1 MPVYDLFSRRQ
12 KNLRGEVPE
21 VYVYDNIPDHL
32 RVQIVH
38 IWSNAIG
45 DDGQYN
51 DPFLYD
57 IIGMPDSVSLAY
69 NKIAKILCIEYGF
82 RRLPGEKNPS
92 NKYQEVVG
100 FFLREKNVERVLD
113 VVELSFQVIDEATRS
128 FDYMGRDD
136 ASEIADDAID
146 ELNIRFR
153 EHGVGFQFLGGQI
166 VRVDS
171 EYVHSE
177 ATKPAIRL
185 LRQKHYTGAQQEFLN
200 AHQHYRKGETK
211 EALNN
216 CLKALESL
224 MKAICD
230 KRRWSYPRNATAS
243 ALVDVCLKNELIPSF
258 WQSQYS
264 GLRTLLESG
273 VPTGRNKLS
282 GHGQGTEPVEVPG
295 HIAAYM
301 LHMTASAIVFLAE
314 AEAQLK

>member
-1 MPVYDLFSRRQ
+1 MPVYDLFSKRQ
-12 KNLRGEVPE
+12 KRLRGDVPD
-21 VYVYDNIPDHL
+21 VYVYDDIPVSL

-38 IWSNAIG
+38 IWSEAIG
-45 DDGQYN
+45 DE
-51 DPFLYD
+51 
-57 IIGMPDSVSLAY
+57 IGAY
-69 NKIAKILCIEYGF
+69 ITIAGILRKEYGCF
-82 RRLPGEKNPS
+82 QLSETEYPS
-92 NKYQEVVG
+92 SDYKELVG
-100 FFLREKNVERVLD
+100 LVLNEEDVERVLD
-113 VVELSFQVIDEATRS
+113 AVELSFRYINNGKKQ
-128 FDYMGRDD
+128 
-136 ASEIADDAID
+136 IADDAVK
-146 ELNIRFR
+146 ELNVRFR
-153 EHGVGFQFLGGQI
+153 EHGVGFQFLGGEI

-185 LRQKHYTGAQQEFLN
+185 LREKHYTGAQQEFLN

-211 EALNN
+211 EALND
-216 CLKALESL
+216 CLKAFESV

-230 KRRWSYPRNATAS
+230 KRGWSYPRDATAR
-243 ALVDVCLKNELIPSF
+243 ALVDICLTNELIPSF

-264 GLRTLLESG
+264 ALRTLLESG
-273 VPTGRNKLS
+273 VPTARNKLS

>member
-1 MPVYDLFSRRQ
+1 MPVFDLFSKRQ
-12 KNLRGEVPE
+12 KRLRGDVPE
-21 VYVYDNIPDHL
+21 VYVYDDIPDPL

-38 IWSNAIG
+38 IWSRAIG
-45 DDGQYN
+45 TRNQYDRYGEN
-51 DPFLYD
+51 RVRKVYD
-57 IIGMPDSVSLAY
+57 IIAD
-69 NKIAKILCIEYGF
+69 ILCQEYGYF
-82 RRLPGEKNPS
+82 QLPGEEYPHS
-92 NKYQEVVG
+92 RYQELVG
-100 FFLREKNVERVLD
+100 FFLSVKDVERVLD
-113 VVELSFQVIDEATRS
+113 AIELSFRYIHNGKTQV
-128 FDYMGRDD
+128 
-136 ASEIADDAID
+136 ADDAVK
-146 ELNIRFR
+146 ELNVRFR

-177 ATKPAIRL
+177 AIKPAIRL
-185 LRQKHYTGAQQEFLN
+185 LHEKRYAGAQQEFLN
-200 AHQHYRKGETK
+200 AHRHYRKEETK
-211 EALNN
+211 EALND
-216 CLKALESL
+216 CLKALESV

-230 KRRWSYPRNATAS
+230 KRRWRYPKNATAK
-243 ALVDVCLKNELIPSF
+243 ALIDVCFENELIPSF

-273 VPTGRNKLS
+273 VPPGRNRLS

>member
-1 MPVYDLFSRRQ
+1 MPVYDLFSKRQ
-12 KNLRGEVPE
+12 KRLKGNVPD
-21 VYVYDNIPDHL
+21 VYVYDDIPDSL

-38 IWSNAIG
+38 IWSEAIG
-45 DDGQYN
+45 DE
-51 DPFLYD
+51 
-57 IIGMPDSVSLAY
+57 IGAY
-69 NKIAKILCIEYGF
+69 ITIAGILRKEYGRF
-82 RRLPGEKNPS
+82 QLSETGYPS
-92 NKYQEVVG
+92 SDYKELVGLVLNKED
-100 FFLREKNVERVLD
+100 VERVLD
-113 VVELSFQVIDEATRS
+113 AVELSFRYIHNSKTQ
-128 FDYMGRDD
+128 
-136 ASEIADDAID
+136 IADDAIA
-146 ELNIRFR
+146 ELNVRFK

-177 ATKPAIRL
+177 AIKPAIRL
-185 LRQKHYTGAQQEFLN
+185 LYNRYAGAQQEFLN

-216 CLKALESL
+216 CLKVLESL

>member
-1 MPVYDLFSRRQ
+1 MPVHDLFSKRQ
-12 KNLRGEVPE
+12 KRLRGDVHD
-21 VYVYDNIPDHL
+21 VYVYDNIPYAL

-38 IWSNAIG
+38 IWSRYIG
-45 DDGQYN
+45 PEDKYN
-51 DPFLYD
+51 SRYEGHRYVRIAYD
-57 IIGMPDSVSLAY
+57 E
-69 NKIAKILCIEYGF
+69 IAQDLCQEYGYFQLRARQKF
-82 RRLPGEKNPS
+82 RWRRREEYPRNR
-92 NKYQEVVG
+92 YQEIVR
-100 FFLREKNVERVLD
+100 FILREKDVERVLD
-113 VVELSFQVIDEATRS
+113 AVELSVKCIKNRRTQIAADSVIE
-128 FDYMGRDD
+128 
-136 ASEIADDAID
+136 
-146 ELNIRFR
+146 ELNVRFR

-177 ATKPAIRL
+177 AIKPAIRL
-185 LRQKHYTGAQQEFLN
+185 LYEKRYAGAQQEFLS
-200 AHQHYRKGETK
+200 AHQHYRKRETK
-211 EALNN
+211 EALND
-216 CLKALESL
+216 CLKAFESV

-230 KRRWSYPRNATAS
+230 KRGWSYPRNATAS

-282 GHGQGTEPVEVPG
+282 GHGQGTAPVEVPG